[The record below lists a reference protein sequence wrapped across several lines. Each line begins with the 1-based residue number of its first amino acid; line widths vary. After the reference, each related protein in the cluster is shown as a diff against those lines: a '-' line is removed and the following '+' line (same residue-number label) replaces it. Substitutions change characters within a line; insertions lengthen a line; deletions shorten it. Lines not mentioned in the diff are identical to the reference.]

1 MSVLIRSVI
10 VTLPNS
16 FNFYFYRQTDNPF
29 SPLIFFFPIGEPK
42 KKKKPNQN
50 KKRNVIS
57 NCQQYFYN
65 NFRGGKK
72 FNLSGEFKISN

>member
-16 FNFYFYRQTDNPF
+16 FNFYLYRQTDNPF
-29 SPLIFFFPIGEPK
+29 SRLIFFPHWRTK
-42 KKKKPNQN
+42 KRKKPNHN

-57 NCQQYFYN
+57 SCQQYFYN
-65 NFRGGKK
+65 NFRGGQK